1 MTLPQLGLLP
11 TIILRLLPTTKSRTT
26 TTAAMNWL
34 TALGLA
40 AVVIPSLY
48 IYTVSI
54 VATRFPV
61 LRNKRICL
69 LIAHPDD
76 EAMFFAPTVLALTR
90 PETGNHVKILCLS
103 SGDAEGL
110 GPTRKR
116 ELAKSGVLLGLRSA
130 SDVFVIDSPFFPDSM
145 TTTWDPERISH
156 LLASAFAP
164 ELIEATNPAFAA
176 AVSSSTSRT
185 ALSKDSKKRN
195 GKGEMVK
202 PTIDTIITFDQH
214 GISGHPNHISL
225 YHGARLFVSQL
236 LAATTG
242 KNKEGKGQGQVDIY
256 TLPTLDISRK
266 YSGILDALPT
276 LLEWVWSAGI
286 TRKDKQ
292 ERPGA
297 LVFMNNLVP
306 GGAGWASV
314 DKAWKAMTQAHVS
327 QMRWFRYGWI
337 GLSRYMYVNSLVLE
351 KVEAASVAA
360 KVKE

>member
-1 MTLPQLGLLP
+1 
-11 TIILRLLPTTKSRTT
+11 
-26 TTAAMNWL
+26 MNWL

-116 ELAKSGVLLGLRSA
+116 ELAKSGTLLGLRSP

-145 TTTWDPERISH
+145 TTHWDPERISH

-164 ELIEATNPAFAA
+164 GLNDTTNPASA
-176 AVSSSTSRT
+176 SLRSGG
-185 ALSKDSKKRN
+185 KDK
-195 GKGEMVK
+195 GTKGEEVK
-202 PTIDTIITFDQH
+202 PTIDTIITFDKH

-236 LAATTG
+236 LAATAG
-242 KNKEGKGQGQVDIY
+242 SKEKGKGQGQVDIY
-256 TLPTLDISRK
+256 TLPTLSLPRK
-266 YSGILDALPT
+266 YSGIVDALPT
-276 LLEWVWSAGI
+276 LLEWAWSAGI
-286 TRKDKQ
+286 TKKDKQ

-306 GGAGWASV
+306 GEGWASV
-314 DKAWKAMTQAHVS
+314 DKAWAAMTKAHVS

-337 GLSRYMYVNSLVLE
+337 GLSRYMYVNSLVRE
-351 KVEAASVAA
+351 DVAPATA
-360 KVKE
+360 KD

>member
-1 MTLPQLGLLP
+1 
-11 TIILRLLPTTKSRTT
+11 
-26 TTAAMNWL
+26 MNWL

-110 GPTRKR
+110 GPTRKH
-116 ELAKSGVLLGLRSA
+116 ELAKSGVLLGLRSS

-164 ELIEATNPAFAA
+164 ELNVSTNSAVAA
-176 AVSSSTSRT
+176 STRSGKNKQT
-185 ALSKDSKKRN
+185 ASKK
-195 GKGEMVK
+195 EVT
-202 PTIDTIITFDQH
+202 PTIDTIITFDRH

-236 LAATTG
+236 LAATATSS
-242 KNKEGKGQGQVDIY
+242 NKEKSKGTVDVY
-256 TLPTLDISRK
+256 TLPSLGIARK
-266 YSGILDALPT
+266 YSGIVDALPT
-276 LLEWVWSAGI
+276 LLEWAWSAGI
-286 TRKDKQ
+286 ARKDKQ
-292 ERPGA
+292 EKPKA

-306 GGAGWASV
+306 GGDGWASV
-314 DKAWKAMTQAHVS
+314 DKAWAAMTKAHVS

-337 GLSRYMYVNSLVLE
+337 GLSRYMYVNSLVRE
-351 KVEAASVAA
+351 EVEPAK

>member
-1 MTLPQLGLLP
+1 
-11 TIILRLLPTTKSRTT
+11 
-26 TTAAMNWL
+26 MNWL
-34 TALGLA
+34 TALSLA

-90 PETGNHVKILCLS
+90 PETGNHIKILCLS

-116 ELAKSGVLLGLRSA
+116 ELATSGTYLGLRSP

-145 TTTWDPERISH
+145 TTSWDPERISH

-164 ELIEATNPAFAA
+164 ELKETTNIASASA
-176 AVSSSTSRT
+176 SRSSKNKGG
-185 ALSKDSKKRN
+185 A
-195 GKGEMVK
+195 GKAEVK
-202 PTIDTIITFDQH
+202 ATIDTIITFDKH

-236 LAATTG
+236 LAATAG
-242 KNKEGKGQGQVDIY
+242 KNKEKGQGQVDLY
-256 TLPTLDISRK
+256 TLPTLSLPRK

-276 LLEWVWSAGI
+276 LLEWAWSAGI
-286 TRKDKQ
+286 TKKDKH
-292 ERPGA
+292 ERPGG
-297 LVFMNNLVP
+297 LVFMNNLIP
-306 GGAGWASV
+306 GEGWASV
-314 DKAWKAMTQAHVS
+314 DKAWAAMTKAHVS

-337 GLSRYMYVNSLVLE
+337 GLSRYMYVNSLFREV
-351 KVEAASVAA
+351 VQPATADN
-360 KVKE
+360 